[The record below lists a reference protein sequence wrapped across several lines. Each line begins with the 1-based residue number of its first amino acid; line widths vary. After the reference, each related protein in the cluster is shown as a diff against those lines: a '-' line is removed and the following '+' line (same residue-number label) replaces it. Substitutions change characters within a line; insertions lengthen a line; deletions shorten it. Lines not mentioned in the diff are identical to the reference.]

1 MIKGIVVLWTLV
13 CGYLAFAG
21 VGGLDTSMVES
32 SDAYAAG
39 AGLGVVAIFILWGVV
54 VAPLSLIGLLFKKS

>member
-1 MIKGIVVLWTLV
+1 MIKGIVVLWTIL
-13 CGYLAFAG
+13 CGYFLFAG

-39 AGLGVVAIFILWGVV
+39 AGWCSRHFHPMGSCRR
-54 VAPLSLIGLLFKKS
+54 APFVDRTAV

>member
-1 MIKGIVVLWTLV
+1 MIKGIVILWTL
-13 CGYLAFAG
+13 CGYFVFAG

-39 AGLGVVAIFILWGVV
+39 AGLGV
-54 VAPLSLIGLLFKKS
+54 APLSFSGEWL